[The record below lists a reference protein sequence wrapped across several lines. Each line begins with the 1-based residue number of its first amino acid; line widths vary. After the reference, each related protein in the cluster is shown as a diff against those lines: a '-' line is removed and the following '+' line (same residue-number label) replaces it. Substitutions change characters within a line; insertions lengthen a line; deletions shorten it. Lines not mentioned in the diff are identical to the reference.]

1 MLDLLIFVAL
11 EAPNVQN
18 FENKMIDSNLTLTLA
33 LGGACFVVV
42 VVIIALLSQTSNFA
56 NSGMKFPLLRRNS
69 AAASVS
75 SKEENRKFLEETFD
89 IQQEEDDLEQGAAVA
104 QFDKRPSSACSEQEC
119 DYESDG
125 DHEHL
130 IAHIAR
136 NSTTLQRFST
146 LAAEKPT
153 ARLSISPRNERK
165 HSQKN
170 KTEEEQEEEEEA
182 SEDEQSLLK
191 STNNQNQGVKEGHE
205 GARKEENVQEL
216 ERSLEEDVPEPN
228 PDYQPAYDTIEKPW
242 PWNISENQ
250 AESGEKNEV
259 KSKNDVSSATLPMS
273 KEPANATPKKTSRR
287 ITVTILECND
297 LPNQDR
303 GVAPIIQVRIEMFPS
318 KRKYKTKV
326 QHVDNPKFNECF
338 KVSRIPP
345 EDVEQ
350 MGCRIRLYGIGKVR
364 DRLVGEA
371 LLHFSDVNLLQQKQ
385 LTVTLEMEPRA
396 SVNRNVLGGDGT
408 AAGNTTDSGSSLA
421 SFTHGSQAELLFGL
435 SYSPL
440 TGRLSVELLKGSHF
454 RNLTSQKAPD
464 TFVTLTLLDGN
475 CKEVTRSKSTIRKAQ
490 PNPVYKESFFFQV
503 ALSQLSQITVLIS
516 VFSRKGMAGRKK
528 EMIGWIS
535 LGANSSAQDEADHWE
550 EMRRSLNT
558 QVCRWHTLIES

>member
-1 MLDLLIFVAL
+1 
-11 EAPNVQN
+11 
-18 FENKMIDSNLTLTLA
+18 
-33 LGGACFVVV
+33 
-42 VVIIALLSQTSNFA
+42 
-56 NSGMKFPLLRRNS
+56 MKFPLLRRNS
-69 AAASVS
+69 AAASTT
-75 SKEENRKFLEETFD
+75 SKEESRKFLEETFD
-89 IQQEEDDLEQGAAVA
+89 IQHEEDVLEQGQTA
-104 QFDKRPSSACSEQEC
+104 QFEKRASSVCSEHEC
-119 DYESDG
+119 EYESDG

-136 NSTTLQRFST
+136 N
-146 LAAEKPT
+146 
-153 ARLSISPRNERK
+153 RK
-165 HSQKN
+165 KLTED
-170 KTEEEQEEEEEA
+170 KTEDEQEDA

-191 STNNQNQGVKEGHE
+191 STQLSQQKAENQGV
-205 GARKEENVQEL
+205 RKEDSIQEL
-216 ERSLEEDVPEPN
+216 ERSQEDVPEAN
-228 PDYQPAYDTIEKPW
+228 PDYQPAYDTLEKPW
-242 PWNISENQ
+242 PWNISQNKLD
-250 AESGEKNEV
+250 GETADSE
-259 KSKNDVSSATLPMS
+259 SKNAPTSLMS
-273 KEPANATPKKTSRR
+273 KDQTNETAKKDIKEWSARAFSVQNLISHCGSIDIGLEYNPSIRR
-287 ITVTILECND
+287 LTVTILECND

-303 GVAPIIQVRIEMFPS
+303 GVAPIIQVRIEIFPK

-326 QHVDNPKFNECF
+326 QHVDSPKFNECF

-364 DRLVGEA
+364 DRLIGEA

-396 SVNRNVLGGDGT
+396 SVNRNVLGGEGT

-421 SFTHGSQAELLFGL
+421 SFTHGGQAELLFGL

-503 ALSQLSQITVLIS
+503 ALSQLSQMTLLIS